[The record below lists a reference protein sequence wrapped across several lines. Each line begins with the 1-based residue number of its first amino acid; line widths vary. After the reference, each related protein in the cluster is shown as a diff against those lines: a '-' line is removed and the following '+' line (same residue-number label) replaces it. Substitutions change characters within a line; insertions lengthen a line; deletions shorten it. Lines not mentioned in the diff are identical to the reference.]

1 MSDVNPAAS
10 QVLRDA
16 LDISA
21 LEQRQAFVEA
31 ACRGNP
37 QLLAE
42 VVALLRAREGTDF
55 RYDDVA
61 GDGNKTTP
69 FVPSSGEFDETTLGP
84 YQLRDL
90 IAEGGMGMVYEAYQD
105 GPVRRTVAVKIIK
118 PGSDSQDVIARFETE
133 RQTLA
138 LMDHPHIASVLDAG
152 YTTGGQPY
160 FVMEL
165 VRGLPITAHCDSHRL
180 CIPDRLRLFV
190 QVCHAVQHAHQKGII
205 HRDIKPTNVMVTMVD
220 GLAVPKI
227 IDFGVSKALDQSLS
241 DQSPSERFTQMV
253 GTPLYMSPEQASLDV
268 PDIDTRSDIYSL
280 GVLLYELLAG
290 TPPYDMDQF
299 DKVAYGEFR
308 RIKQEEQPPPPSERV
323 AALSDKQ
330 LSAVAG
336 LRCVPPARFARLLR
350 GELDWIVMK
359 ALDRD
364 RQTRYQTARGLAADV
379 QRYLNN
385 DPVEAAP
392 ATTWYTT
399 RKFVSRH
406 LGLITAASLI
416 AAALILGT
424 AVSVWQAVRATRA
437 ERLAT
442 QRAIIADN
450 ALKAA
455 DLAHQQ
461 SLRNRAQA
469 LSANGSFLMAV
480 KKYELAQQQFQA
492 ARSIDPE
499 SPHLNNNYAWFLANC
514 PDPRYSNPLLAV
526 ELAQLAVAAVPDEG
540 TFWNTLGVSHY
551 RAGNWAAAV
560 EALQRSSE
568 LFGDSGLGFNAVF
581 LAMSHWRLG
590 NHDEANRNYD
600 AVLRWMRDNEGA
612 DEELRRFCQE
622 AAQLLGRADAN
633 GYAPTGAASLLHD

>member
-1 MSDVNPAAS
+1 MSDENPGAS

-16 LDISA
+16 LDITA
-21 LEQRQAFVEA
+21 LERRQAFVAA
-31 ACRGNP
+31 ACRGDP

-42 VVALLRAREGTDF
+42 VEELLRARERT
-55 RYDDVA
+55 RHDDDA
-61 GDGNKTTP
+61 LGDGNKTTP

-84 YQLRDL
+84 YQLRAL
-90 IAEGGMGMVYEAYQD
+90 IAEGGMGMVYEAYQE
-105 GPVRRTVAVKIIK
+105 GPVRRSVAVKIIK

-138 LMDHPHIASVLDAG
+138 LMDHPNIASVLDAG
-152 YTTGGQPY
+152 YTTGGQPF

-165 VRGLPITAHCDSHRL
+165 VRGMPITAHCDAHRL
-180 CIPDRLRLFV
+180 SIRDRLQLFM

-205 HRDIKPTNVMVTMVD
+205 HRDIKPTNVMVAMVD
-220 GLAVPKI
+220 GQPVPKI
-227 IDFGVSKALDQSLS
+227 IDFGVAKALDQSLS

-290 TPPYDMDQF
+290 TAPYDMDQF

-308 RIKQEEQPPPPSERV
+308 RIKQEEQPPPPSVRV
-323 AALSDKQ
+323 NSLTGKQ
-330 LSAVAG
+330 LGVVASQRG
-336 LRCVPPARFARLLR
+336 VSPVRFRRLLH

-364 RQTRYQTARGLAADV
+364 RQARYQTARGLAADV

-392 ATTWYTT
+392 STTWYTT
-399 RKFVSRH
+399 RKVVSRH
-406 LGLITAASLI
+406 VGLITAASLI
-416 AAALILGT
+416 AATLILGT

-480 KKYELAQQQFQA
+480 KKYELALQQFQA
-492 ARSIDPE
+492 ACNIDPE
-499 SPHLNNNYAWFLANC
+499 SPFLNNNYAWFLANC
-514 PDPRYSNPLLAV
+514 PDARYSDPPLAV
-526 ELAQLAVAAVPDEG
+526 ELAEKAVAAVPDEG
-540 TFWNTLGVSHY
+540 MFWNTLGVSHY
-551 RAGNWAAAV
+551 RAGNWRAAV
-560 EALQRSSE
+560 EALQRSAQ
-568 LFGDSGLGFNAVF
+568 LFGDTGIGFNAVF
-581 LAMSHWRLG
+581 LAMAQWQLG
-590 NHDEANRNYD
+590 NRDEAHRHYE
-600 AVLRWMRDNEGA
+600 AVLRWMRDNDGG

-622 AAQLLGRADAN
+622 AATLLGRVD
-633 GYAPTGAASLLHD
+633 GVMQAPTSVASPPHD